1 MAAVAR
7 LFGDDIQTF
16 ETVAAWTSPLL
27 ASLMVW
33 PAYSIG
39 RSVASPAAGLGAA
52 WLAAILPSGILI
64 TSIGNSDH
72 HAAVALI
79 ASAWL
84 ATSVAIVGRGGRALA
99 VFATLQALA
108 MTLMAFTWSGSLLY
122 I

>member
-27 ASLMVW
+27 ASLLVW

-39 RSVASPAAGLGAA
+39 RAVASPAVGLGAA

-64 TSIGNSDH
+64 TSIGNCDH

-79 ASAWL
+79 AGCWL
-84 ATSVAIVGRGGRALA
+84 ATSVAMVGRSGRGLA
-99 VFATLQALA
+99 IYAALQAAL
-108 MTLMAFTWSGSLLY
+108 MTLMALT
-122 I
+122 